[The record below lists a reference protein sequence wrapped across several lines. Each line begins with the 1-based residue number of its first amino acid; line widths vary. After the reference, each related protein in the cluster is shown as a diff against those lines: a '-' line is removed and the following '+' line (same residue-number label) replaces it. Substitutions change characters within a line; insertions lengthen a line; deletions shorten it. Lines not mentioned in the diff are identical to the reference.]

1 MASSLRRNPF
11 IGIPLFNAFKFK
23 FYNLIPPHSLQNKF
37 SQKYYPAANSPFGG
51 PDSYREG
58 GLKLSM
64 DELNRKTVEEFKR
77 SDKTPVIAVL
87 ENIRSAYNVG
97 SVFRTADA
105 FLLEAIYI
113 TGYTCVPPH
122 KEIKKTA
129 LGAEESVEWKHFANA
144 TEAIKTLKE
153 SGYKIYAVE
162 QAVNSLML
170 QNLNFNNDEKIAVIF
185 GNEVTGVEQETILQC
200 DGCIEIPQ
208 LGMKHSL
215 NIATAAGVVLWEIVR
230 RRLFTTPTAVA
241 NPVGG

>member
-1 MASSLRRNPF
+1 
-11 IGIPLFNAFKFK
+11 
-23 FYNLIPPHSLQNKF
+23 
-37 SQKYYPAANSPFGG
+37 
-51 PDSYREG
+51 
-58 GLKLSM
+58 M
-64 DELNRKTVEEFKR
+64 DELNRKSVEEFKQ

-129 LGAEESVEWKHFANA
+129 LGAEESVDWKHFTNAN
-144 TEAIKTLKE
+144 EAIKALKE
-153 SGYKIYAVE
+153 NGYKVYAIE
-162 QAVNSLML
+162 QAMKSLKL
-170 QNLNFNNDEKIAVIF
+170 QNLLFGSNDKIAVIF

-215 NIATAAGVVLWEIVR
+215 NIATAAGVVLWELVR
-230 RRLFTTPTAVA
+230 GRIILNDKF
-241 NPVGG
+241 